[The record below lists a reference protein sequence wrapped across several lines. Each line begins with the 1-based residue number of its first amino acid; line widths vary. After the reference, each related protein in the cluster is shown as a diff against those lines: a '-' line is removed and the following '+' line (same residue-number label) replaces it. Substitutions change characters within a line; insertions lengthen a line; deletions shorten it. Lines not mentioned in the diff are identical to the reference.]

1 MMLPVAGSWGSV
13 LAKLIPLALVISLS
27 PITVIPAVLVLQA
40 RRPRPTSLAFLTG
53 WLLGLVGLTAA
64 FTAGSGLVGHLHKA
78 PPSWAS
84 WLRVVIGTA
93 LIAFGIYKWATRHRP
108 SESPGWM
115 RSFSKMTP
123 ARAGL
128 TGAALTVVRPEVL
141 LLCLAAGVGIGT
153 GGFSGAGE
161 WVVGAIFV
169 ALAASSVAIPIV
181 GYLAAG
187 HRLDDTLVRVKDW
200 MELNHAALLAAV
212 FVVIGLMVLYNG
224 IHAL

>member
-1 MMLPVAGSWGSV
+1 M
-13 LAKLIPLALVISLS
+13 
-27 PITVIPAVLVLQA
+27 
-40 RRPRPTSLAFLTG
+40 
-53 WLLGLVGLTAA
+53 
-64 FTAGSGLVGHLHKA
+64 
-78 PPSWAS
+78 
-84 WLRVVIGTA
+84 IGAA
-93 LIAFGIYKWATRHRP
+93 LIAFGIYKWATRRRP

-141 LLCLAAGVGIGT
+141 LLCLAAGVAIGT

-161 WVVGAIFV
+161 WVVGAIFI